1 MARLT
6 FVSENEGKMPSYVA
20 VRSEKEEAPRQE
32 KKFSKVLDLLGMAF
46 DILTTVF
53 VVGCAMMLS
62 RLVDTFF
69 SRTSWTMLLYAE
81 NHSIS
86 VA

>member
-1 MARLT
+1 MRIYIANLGKY
-6 FVSENEGKMPSYVA
+6 NEGELVGAWFTPPVDYDEMAERIGLNDRY
-20 VRSEKEEAPRQE
+20 EEY
-32 KKFSKVLDLLGMAF
+32 
-46 DILTTVF
+46 
-53 VVGCAMMLS
+53 AMMLS

>member
-6 FVSENEGKMPSYVA
+6 FVSEKNGKMPGYAA

-32 KKFSKVLDLLGMAF
+32 KKFFKVLDLLGMAF

-53 VVGCAMMLS
+53 VVGCASFGFVIAVFAVFMW
-62 RLVDTFF
+62 VH
-69 SRTSWTMLLYAE
+69 A
-81 NHSIS
+81 I
-86 VA
+86 

>member
-6 FVSENEGKMPSYVA
+6 FVSEKNGKMPGYVA

-32 KKFSKVLDLLGMAF
+32 KKFFKVLDLLGMAF

-53 VVGCAMMLS
+53 VV
-62 RLVDTFF
+62 
-69 SRTSWTMLLYAE
+69 
-81 NHSIS
+81 
-86 VA
+86 

>member
-53 VVGCAMMLS
+53 VVGCASFGLMI
-62 RLVDTFF
+62 
-69 SRTSWTMLLYAE
+69 LLF
-81 NHSIS
+81 
-86 VA
+86 VAFMRVHAI

>member
-6 FVSENEGKMPSYVA
+6 FVSEKNGKMPGYVA

-32 KKFSKVLDLLGMAF
+32 KKFFKVLDLLGMAF

-53 VVGCAMMLS
+53 VVGCASFGFVILM
-62 RLVDTFF
+62 F
-69 SRTSWTMLLYAE
+69 
-81 NHSIS
+81 
-86 VA
+86 VALMRVHAI

>member
-53 VVGCAMMLS
+53 VVGCA
-62 RLVDTFF
+62 TFGF
-69 SRTSWTMLLYAE
+69 CCLLYLCE
-81 NHSIS
+81 YMQSNSKGGKHE
-86 VA
+86 